1 MEKSAV
7 EVGLDKE
14 MASELIVQT
23 LIGAAEMVKNST
35 TKTSEQLRKDVTS
48 PGGTTEAGVQSA

>member
-23 LIGAAEMVKNST
+23 LIGAAKW
-35 TKTSEQLRKDVTS
+35 
-48 PGGTTEAGVQSA
+48 